1 MGLRAVMV
9 LLAVLWRKA
18 RCPQSCVRGPASP
31 RRGFSRGL
39 GAVQAA
45 RVLWPLRLMEVTDR
59 SGLLVVAAGP
69 SVPVVASP
77 SPLRVLGVWWALGW
91 VHMGDKQLH
100 TAPPSQLGL

>member
-1 MGLRAVMV
+1 MALRAV

-31 RRGFSRGL
+31 RRGFLRGQ

-45 RVLWPLRLMEVTDR
+45 GVLGPLGLMEVPDR
-59 SGLLVVAAGP
+59 SGVLVLAAGP

-77 SPLRVLGVWWALGW
+77 SLLRVLGVWWTLG
-91 VHMGDKQLH
+91 
-100 TAPPSQLGL
+100 S